1 MSFIQVIWKVSFE
14 KFRFLWRKLKL
25 CTTVVIVLPPSLF
38 IDRSVYVG
46 PVGLRRKLSRAFY
59 YHDMTISRDN
69 IFHLSVTE
77 ANGFSQ
83 IIGVLENLAV
93 PKQNQSFSRHVTVKL
108 VRGPSSSLK
117 FDM

>member
-1 MSFIQVIWKVSFE
+1 MEGFIRKVSFSLE
-14 KFRFLWRKLKL
+14 KTKT
-25 CTTVVIVLPPSLF
+25 CTTIVIILPPSLF
-38 IDRSVYVG
+38 VDRSVYVG

-59 YHDMTISRDN
+59 YHYMTIIRVN

-108 VRGPSSSLK
+108 VRGPSGSLK